1 MDPVHTNWRYKLPSR
16 GFFSARLKVK
26 HHHRRDREAHLK
38 SAMNKQQSQSRT
50 SKQIG
55 RKWWSLL
62 IRRRHKRRGTATW
75 RAHRQPSQKS
85 QRWRPCL
92 IKLAVRKI
100 KRLTRRMAV
109 FSWDIN
115 RQQLGYLV
123 QLVTRKHKQSS
134 PFAQFRWLIVQTKQN
149 RS

>member
-1 MDPVHTNWRYKLPSR
+1 
-16 GFFSARLKVK
+16 
-26 HHHRRDREAHLK
+26 
-38 SAMNKQQSQSRT
+38 MNKQQSQSRT
-50 SKQIG
+50 NKQIG

-100 KRLTRRMAV
+100 K
-109 FSWDIN
+109 
-115 RQQLGYLV
+115 GYQENGCV
-123 QLVTRKHKQSS
+123 HPGNQSS
-134 PFAQFRWLIVQTKQN
+134 TARVSSAISYSQIQTIKSFCSVQMVNCSNKKKQKLVIVKCLLLILF
-149 RS
+149 